1 MSTPEQLLLA
11 PGHREQSLAWAAGG
25 QNILLMP
32 EHLVIHPWHLQQ
44 ISGFKFVIVFFHQEF

>member
-25 QNILLMP
+25 A
-32 EHLVIHPWHLQQ
+32 EHSANARAFGDPSLAPSADLGV
-44 ISGFKFVIVFFHQEF
+44 